1 MNETTQMII
10 TMFGGLAVFIYGMNL
25 MSDGLQKCAGDRMR
39 KILEVLTRNPIM
51 GVLAGA
57 LVTAVLQSSS
67 ATTVMVIGFVSANL
81 MTLPQAISII
91 LGANIGTTMTA
102 QLIAFKIGDLAWLF
116 VAIGFVLFFFI
127 KKEIVKYLGQT
138 MFSFGLLFVGI
149 NIMGDVMKPLA
160 GSEFFVNLM
169 LQVQDIPV
177 LGVLLGTVMTVVVQ
191 SSSATIAVLQN
202 LASTAGPDGVSSI
215 IGLEGALPILF
226 GDNIGTTI
234 TAVLAS
240 IGASVAAKRTAAA
253 HVIFNLTGTLIFIW
267 FIPYYADLIE
277 MISPKGPEVE
287 VIARQIAN
295 AHTGFNVVN
304 TLIFI
309 PLIGILVK
317 AVTKLVPGKDMEKLP
332 AEPIYL
338 DYHVLEQPFVA
349 IHLATKELVRLGNM
363 VLGMMDVTQKAFVE
377 NNTDKIKE
385 VFETENTIN
394 ELQHNIM
401 NYLGALFSTET
412 ITEEQSAKVSGLIH
426 IAGDIEHIGDH
437 CENIV
442 EFAEEKIQNSYE
454 FSEEAYAEIY
464 GYFDMAKKMLTDS
477 ISALENRNSGLAR
490 SVKKFESEMDSKEI
504 QLRKHHMQRL
514 NDKKCS
520 PEFTVIYTD
529 VVHNIEKM
537 GDYCNNIAEAVLTD
551 VHDDVR

>member
-1 MNETTQMII
+1 
-10 TMFGGLAVFIYGMNL
+10 
-25 MSDGLQKCAGDRMR
+25 
-39 KILEVLTRNPIM
+39 
-51 GVLAGA
+51 
-57 LVTAVLQSSS
+57 
-67 ATTVMVIGFVSANL
+67 
-81 MTLPQAISII
+81 
-91 LGANIGTTMTA
+91 
-102 QLIAFKIGDLAWLF
+102 
-116 VAIGFVLFFFI
+116 
-127 KKEIVKYLGQT
+127 
-138 MFSFGLLFVGI
+138 
-149 NIMGDVMKPLA
+149 
-160 GSEFFVNLM
+160 
-169 LQVQDIPV
+169 
-177 LGVLLGTVMTVVVQ
+177 
-191 SSSATIAVLQN
+191 
-202 LASTAGPDGVSSI
+202 
-215 IGLEGALPILF
+215 
-226 GDNIGTTI
+226 
-234 TAVLAS
+234 
-240 IGASVAAKRTAAA
+240 
-253 HVIFNLTGTLIFIW
+253 
-267 FIPYYADLIE
+267 
-277 MISPKGPEVE
+277 
-287 VIARQIAN
+287 
-295 AHTGFNVVN
+295 
-304 TLIFI
+304 
-309 PLIGILVK
+309 
-317 AVTKLVPGKDMEKLP
+317 
-332 AEPIYL
+332 
-338 DYHVLEQPFVA
+338 
-349 IHLATKELVRLGNM
+349 M

-490 SVKKFESEMDSKEI
+490 SVKQFESEMDSKEI

>member
-1 MNETTQMII
+1 
-10 TMFGGLAVFIYGMNL
+10 
-25 MSDGLQKCAGDRMR
+25 
-39 KILEVLTRNPIM
+39 
-51 GVLAGA
+51 
-57 LVTAVLQSSS
+57 
-67 ATTVMVIGFVSANL
+67 
-81 MTLPQAISII
+81 
-91 LGANIGTTMTA
+91 
-102 QLIAFKIGDLAWLF
+102 
-116 VAIGFVLFFFI
+116 
-127 KKEIVKYLGQT
+127 
-138 MFSFGLLFVGI
+138 
-149 NIMGDVMKPLA
+149 
-160 GSEFFVNLM
+160 
-169 LQVQDIPV
+169 
-177 LGVLLGTVMTVVVQ
+177 
-191 SSSATIAVLQN
+191 
-202 LASTAGPDGVSSI
+202 
-215 IGLEGALPILF
+215 
-226 GDNIGTTI
+226 
-234 TAVLAS
+234 
-240 IGASVAAKRTAAA
+240 
-253 HVIFNLTGTLIFIW
+253 
-267 FIPYYADLIE
+267 
-277 MISPKGPEVE
+277 
-287 VIARQIAN
+287 
-295 AHTGFNVVN
+295 
-304 TLIFI
+304 
-309 PLIGILVK
+309 
-317 AVTKLVPGKDMEKLP
+317 
-332 AEPIYL
+332 L
-338 DYHVLEQPFVA
+338 DYHVLEQPFAA

>member
-1 MNETTQMII
+1 
-10 TMFGGLAVFIYGMNL
+10 
-25 MSDGLQKCAGDRMR
+25 
-39 KILEVLTRNPIM
+39 
-51 GVLAGA
+51 
-57 LVTAVLQSSS
+57 
-67 ATTVMVIGFVSANL
+67 
-81 MTLPQAISII
+81 
-91 LGANIGTTMTA
+91 
-102 QLIAFKIGDLAWLF
+102 
-116 VAIGFVLFFFI
+116 
-127 KKEIVKYLGQT
+127 
-138 MFSFGLLFVGI
+138 
-149 NIMGDVMKPLA
+149 
-160 GSEFFVNLM
+160 
-169 LQVQDIPV
+169 
-177 LGVLLGTVMTVVVQ
+177 
-191 SSSATIAVLQN
+191 
-202 LASTAGPDGVSSI
+202 
-215 IGLEGALPILF
+215 
-226 GDNIGTTI
+226 
-234 TAVLAS
+234 
-240 IGASVAAKRTAAA
+240 
-253 HVIFNLTGTLIFIW
+253 
-267 FIPYYADLIE
+267 
-277 MISPKGPEVE
+277 
-287 VIARQIAN
+287 
-295 AHTGFNVVN
+295 
-304 TLIFI
+304 
-309 PLIGILVK
+309 
-317 AVTKLVPGKDMEKLP
+317 
-332 AEPIYL
+332 
-338 DYHVLEQPFVA
+338 VLEQPFAA

>member
-1 MNETTQMII
+1 
-10 TMFGGLAVFIYGMNL
+10 
-25 MSDGLQKCAGDRMR
+25 
-39 KILEVLTRNPIM
+39 
-51 GVLAGA
+51 
-57 LVTAVLQSSS
+57 
-67 ATTVMVIGFVSANL
+67 
-81 MTLPQAISII
+81 
-91 LGANIGTTMTA
+91 
-102 QLIAFKIGDLAWLF
+102 
-116 VAIGFVLFFFI
+116 
-127 KKEIVKYLGQT
+127 
-138 MFSFGLLFVGI
+138 
-149 NIMGDVMKPLA
+149 
-160 GSEFFVNLM
+160 
-169 LQVQDIPV
+169 
-177 LGVLLGTVMTVVVQ
+177 
-191 SSSATIAVLQN
+191 
-202 LASTAGPDGVSSI
+202 
-215 IGLEGALPILF
+215 
-226 GDNIGTTI
+226 
-234 TAVLAS
+234 
-240 IGASVAAKRTAAA
+240 
-253 HVIFNLTGTLIFIW
+253 LIFIW

-309 PLIGILVK
+309 PLVGILVK

-332 AEPIYL
+332 TEPVYL
-338 DYHVLEQPFVA
+338 DYHVLEQPFA
-349 IHLATKELVRLGNM
+349 ALHLATKELVRLGNM